1 MAPERQRLAR
11 LLLDEYIEM
20 YAARDTRL
28 LDRFSD
34 DFSGFAGSSDQLV
47 KTREAW
53 VGMVLSDFAQV
64 SGRIGVDLVDVLAQ
78 ELSAEVLAV
87 TAFVHI
93 HRPTS
98 GPIVSQETAR
108 LVLVFRQEGADWKI
122 AHSSISLP
130 YSMHRG
136 AGSLQA
142 ETPAPPEQAL
152 QALLEER
159 TQALTEAR
167 RQLEVLGHTDQL
179 TGLANRRRLEHM
191 LSREWQRAQR
201 AAVPLSLVLLDVD
214 AFRPFND
221 DFGRLAGDACL
232 QALALVLSQ
241 TAERHDGSVAARQGS
256 DEFALLLPRLDAQ
269 RALGVAQ
276 QLQQSLAALAL
287 RQPGRP
293 SGVVTA
299 SLGVAALV
307 PGRDQ
312 APEELVR
319 RADLAL
325 RRARQ
330 GGGDR
335 TELAPEE

>member
-1 MAPERQRLAR
+1 MAPERLRLAR

-20 YAARDTRL
+20 YAARDVRL
-28 LDRFSD
+28 LDRFSE

-64 SGRIGVDLVDVLAQ
+64 PSRIGIDLVDVFAQ
-78 ELSAEVLAV
+78 DLSADVLAV
-87 TAFVHI
+87 TAFFHI
-93 HRPTS
+93 RLPM
-98 GPIVSQETAR
+98 PDPVFARETAR
-108 LVLVFRQEGADWKI
+108 LVLVFRQECADWKI
-122 AHSSISLP
+122 AHSSISIP
-130 YSMHRG
+130 YGMHQG
-136 AGSLQA
+136 AGQVPA
-142 ETPAPPEQAL
+142 ENPAQSHSAL
-152 QALLEER
+152 QAQLEER
-159 TQALTEAR
+159 TQALVEAR

-179 TGLANRRRLEHM
+179 TGLANRRRFEHV
-191 LSREWQRAQR
+191 LAREWQHAQR
-201 AAVPLSLVLLDVD
+201 AGAPVALVLLDLD

-232 QALALVLSQ
+232 QTLALVLSQ
-241 TAERHDGSVAARQGS
+241 TAERYDGCVAARQGS
-256 DEFALLLPRLDAQ
+256 DEFALLLPGRDAQ
-269 RALGVAQ
+269 QALDVARH
-276 QLQQSLAALAL
+276 LREALAALAL

-293 SGVVTA
+293 SGAVTA
-299 SLGVAALV
+299 SFGVVALV

-325 RRARQ
+325 RHARQ

-335 TELAPEE
+335 IERTPQE